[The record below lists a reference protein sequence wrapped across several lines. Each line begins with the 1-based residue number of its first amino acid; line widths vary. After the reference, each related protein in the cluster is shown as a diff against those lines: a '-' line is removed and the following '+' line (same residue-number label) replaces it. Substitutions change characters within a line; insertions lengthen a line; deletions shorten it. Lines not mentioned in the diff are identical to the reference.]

1 MARGG
6 VNKMNYGR
14 LEEFIFER
22 LSKTHLPGLS
32 LAIIQRGELAYTRGF
47 GFRDLDY
54 GLRATPET
62 LYGVGS
68 VTKSFTA
75 LSIMQ
80 LAEKGK
86 LSLDDPVRKYIPLTL
101 EHKGEK
107 PVKIWHLLC
116 HASGI
121 PALAYAEGLIRYV
134 TGAGG
139 KWVLIASAE
148 DLFTFMRDASQ
159 WALAEPGERWF
170 YLNEGYV
177 ILGHIIE
184 KVSGVSYDNY
194 VRENILKPLG
204 MDRSFFRREDVEA
217 DANVATP
224 YIITRDGEPKKSV
237 FPYGIY
243 ADGGLIS
250 NVIDLA
256 HYIIMYLNR
265 GKYNGNILASSKSI
279 KEMEEPRVKLPLQV
293 FGGESYGYGLSIIPN
308 FFGHKLVG
316 HGGSVLVYTAY
327 MGYIPEKRVGVA
339 LLANGSGYPL
349 SQMGLYAL
357 ALLLDKDP
365 DELPFIKYEKTYE
378 LLSGLYQTYKGTM
391 DAKVVS
397 KGGLLQIEIC
407 DKYTDVI
414 IPLIPENIEG
424 NVKRFYAIQAGGKLP
439 VEFIVDGERVELIYE
454 RYRLK
459 KVGNLPQ

>member
-1 MARGG
+1 MS
-6 VNKMNYGR
+6 NKMDYGT
-14 LEEFIFER
+14 LEEFIFEKI
-22 LSKTHLPGLS
+22 SKTRLPGLS
-32 LAIIQRGELAYTRGF
+32 LAIIEKGELAYTRGF
-47 GFRDLDY
+47 GFRDLKY

-86 LSLDDPVRKYIPLTL
+86 LSLDDPVKKYIPLNL
-101 EHKGEK
+101 ESKGEK

-148 DLFTFMRDASQ
+148 DLFTFMRDANR
-159 WALAEPGERWF
+159 WVLAKPGERWF

-184 KVSGVSYDNY
+184 KVSGVSYDKY
-194 VRENILKPLG
+194 VRENIFKPLG
-204 MDRSFFRREDVEA
+204 TDRSFFRREDVEA

-256 HYIIMYLNR
+256 RYIIMYLNR
-265 GKYNGNILASSKSI
+265 GKHNGNTLASSKSI
-279 KEMEEPRVKLPLQV
+279 KEMEEPRVKVPLQV

-308 FFGHKLVG
+308 FFGYKLVG

-391 DAKVVS
+391 DAKVVP

-407 DKYTDVI
+407 DKYTDMI
-414 IPLIPENIEG
+414 ILLIPEDIEG
-424 NVKRFYAIQAGGKLP
+424 GVKRFYALQAGGKIP

-459 KVGNLPQ
+459 KVSNLPQ

>member
-1 MARGG
+1 VKG
-6 VNKMNYGR
+6 VVNEMNYDV
-14 LEEFIFER
+14 LESFIFEKI
-22 LSKTHLPGLS
+22 SKTHLPGLS
-32 LAIIQRGELAYTRGF
+32 LAIVENGELAYTKGF
-47 GFRDLDY
+47 CFRDLEY

-75 LSIMQ
+75 LSVMQ

-86 LSLDDPVRKYIPLTL
+86 LSLDDHVRKYIPLEL
-101 EHKGEK
+101 EPKGGE

-121 PALAYAEGLIRYV
+121 PALAYAEGFIRYV

-139 KWVLIASAE
+139 KWVPIASAE
-148 DLFTFMRDASQ
+148 DLLTFMRDANQ
-159 WALAEPGERWF
+159 WALTKPGERWF

-184 KVSGVSYDNY
+184 TVSGISYDKY
-194 VRENILKPLG
+194 VSENILKPLQ
-204 MDRSFFRREDVEA
+204 MNRSFFRREDVEA

-237 FPYGIY
+237 HPFGIY

-256 HYIIMYLNR
+256 RYIIMYLNR
-265 GKYNGNILASSKSI
+265 GKYDGRALVSSASI
-279 KEMEEPRVKLPLQV
+279 EEMEKPRVRLPLQI

-308 FFGHKLVG
+308 FFGYKLVG

-327 MGYIPEKRVGVA
+327 MGYIPERKVGVA

-349 SQMGLYAL
+349 SQIGLYAL
-357 ALLLDKDP
+357 ALLLDQDP
-365 DELPFIKYEKTYE
+365 EKLPLIKYEKTYD
-378 LLSGLYQTYKGTM
+378 LLSGIYETYKGTM
-391 DAKVVS
+391 DAKVTP
-397 KGGLLQIEIC
+397 KNGILQIEIC
-407 DKYTDVI
+407 DKYTDMV
-414 IPLIPENIEG
+414 IPLIPEDIVG
-424 NVKRFYAIQAGGKLP
+424 SVKKFYAIQAGGKLP
-439 VEFIVDGERVELIYE
+439 VEFIVDGDHVELIYE

-459 KVGNLPQ
+459 KVGGLPQ

>member
-1 MARGG
+1 MD
-6 VNKMNYGR
+6 YSL
-14 LEEFIFER
+14 LENFIFEKISR
-22 LSKTHLPGLS
+22 THLPGLS
-32 LAIIQRGELAYTRGF
+32 LAIVENGELAYSRGF
-47 GFRDLDY
+47 CFRDLEY
-54 GLRATPET
+54 GLRANPET

-86 LSLDDPVRKYIPLTL
+86 LSLDDPVKKQAPLNL
-101 EHKGEK
+101 ESGGE
-107 PVKIWHLLC
+107 PVRIWHLLC
-116 HASGI
+116 HSSGI

-139 KWVLIASAE
+139 KWVPIASAE
-148 DLFTFMRDASQ
+148 DLFAFMREANR
-159 WALAEPGERWF
+159 WALTKPGERWF

-184 KVSGVSYDNY
+184 KVSGLNYDRY
-194 VRENILKPLG
+194 VKENILKPLH

-224 YIITRDGEPKKSV
+224 YIITRDGKPKKSV

-265 GKYNGNILASSKSI
+265 GKYEGNTLASSESI
-279 KEMEEPRVKLPLQV
+279 EEMEKPRVRMPLQV

-308 FFGHKLVG
+308 FFGYKLVG

-349 SQMGLYAL
+349 SQMGMYAL
-357 ALLLDKDP
+357 ALLLGENPED
-365 DELPFIKYEKTYE
+365 LPFIRYEKTYE

-391 DAKVVS
+391 DVKVTI
-397 KGGLLQIEIC
+397 KGGLIQIEIC
-407 DKYTDVI
+407 DKYTDMI
-414 IPLIPENIEG
+414 IPLIPEEIEG
-424 NVKRFYAIQAGGKLP
+424 GVKKFYALQAGGKLP

-459 KVGNLPQ
+459 KVSNLPQ

>member
-1 MARGG
+1 MD
-6 VNKMNYGR
+6 YEQ
-14 LEEFIFER
+14 LESFIFEKI
-22 LSKTHLPGLS
+22 SKTHLPGLS
-32 LAIIQRGELAYTRGF
+32 LAIVEKGKLAYSRGF
-47 GFRDLDY
+47 CFRDLEY

-62 LYGVGS
+62 LYGIGS

-80 LAEKGK
+80 LVEKGK
-86 LSLDDPVRKYIPLTL
+86 LSLDNPVRKHIPQIKL
-101 EHKGEK
+101 EPKGGE
-107 PVKIWHLLC
+107 PVRIWHLLC

-121 PALAYAEGLIRYV
+121 PALAYAEGLIRHV

-139 KWVLIASAE
+139 KWVPIASAE
-148 DLFTFMRDASQ
+148 DLFAFMRDASQ
-159 WALAEPGERWF
+159 WVLAKPGGRCF

-177 ILGHIIE
+177 ILGYIIE
-184 KVSGVSYDNY
+184 KVSGLSYDKY
-194 VRENILKPLG
+194 VKENILKPLG

-265 GKYNGNILASSKSI
+265 GEYDGNTLAASKSI
-279 KEMEEPRVKLPLQV
+279 EEMEKPRVKVPLQV

-327 MGYIPEKRVGVA
+327 MGYIPEKKVGVA

-349 SQMGLYAL
+349 SQMGMYAL
-357 ALLLDKDP
+357 ALLLDKNP
-365 DELPFIKYEKTYE
+365 YELPFIKYEKAYE
-378 LLSGLYQTYKGTM
+378 LLSGLYETYKGTM
-391 DAKVVS
+391 DARVVP

-407 DKYTDVI
+407 DKYTDMI
-414 IPLIPENIEG
+414 IPLIPEDIEG
-424 NVKRFYAIQAGGKLP
+424 NVKRFYAVQAGGKLP
-439 VEFIVDGERVELIYE
+439 VEFIVEGDRVELIYE
-454 RYRLK
+454 RYRLR
-459 KVGNLPQ
+459 KVGSLPQ

>member
-1 MARGG
+1 MD
-6 VNKMNYGR
+6 YGI
-14 LEEFIFER
+14 LEDFIFEKI
-22 LSKTHLPGLS
+22 SKTHLPGLS
-32 LAIIQRGELAYTRGF
+32 IAIIENGKLAYSKGF
-47 GFRDLDY
+47 CFRDLEY

-80 LAEKGK
+80 LEEKGK
-86 LSLDDPVRKYIPLTL
+86 LSLEDPVRKHIPQLNL
-101 EHKGEK
+101 EPEGGK

-139 KWVLIASAE
+139 KWVPIASTE
-148 DLFTFMRDASQ
+148 DLLTFMREAHH
-159 WALAEPGERWF
+159 WVLTKPGERWF

-177 ILGHIIE
+177 ILGYIIE
-184 KVSGVSYDNY
+184 KVSGVSYDKY
-194 VRENILKPLG
+194 VEENILKPLK
-204 MDRSFFRREDVEA
+204 MDRSFFRKEDVDA

-224 YIITRDGEPKKSV
+224 YIITRNGEPKKSV

-250 NVIDLA
+250 NVIDLS

-265 GKYNGNILASSKSI
+265 GKYDGNTLASSASI
-279 KEMEEPRVKLPLQV
+279 EDMEKPRVKIPLQV

-308 FFGHKLVG
+308 FFGYKLG

-327 MGYIPEKRVGVA
+327 IGYIPEKRVGVA

-349 SQMGLYAL
+349 SQIGLYTL
-357 ALLLDKDP
+357 ALLLDKNP
-365 DELPFIKYEKTYE
+365 EELPFIKYEKTYE
-378 LLSGLYQTYKGTM
+378 LLSGLYETYKGTM
-391 DAKVVS
+391 DAKVVL

-407 DKYTDVI
+407 DKYTDMI
-414 IPLIPENIEG
+414 IPLIPEDIEG
-424 NVKRFYAIQAGGKLP
+424 DVKRFYTIQAGGKLP
-439 VEFIVDGERVELIYE
+439 VEFIVDGGNVELIYE
-454 RYRLK
+454 RYRMK
-459 KVGNLPQ
+459 KVGSLPQ

>member
-86 LSLDDPVRKYIPLTL
+86 LSLDDPVRKYIPLNL
-101 EHKGEK
+101 EPKGEK

-378 LLSGLYQTYKGTM
+378 LLGGLYQTYKGTM
-391 DAKVVS
+391 DAKVVP

-407 DKYTDVI
+407 DKYTDMI

>member
-1 MARGG
+1 MD
-6 VNKMNYGR
+6 YGI
-14 LEEFIFER
+14 LEDFIFEKI
-22 LSKTHLPGLS
+22 SKTHLPGLS
-32 LAIIQRGELAYTRGF
+32 IAIIENGKLAYSKGF
-47 GFRDLDY
+47 CFRDLEY
-54 GLRATPET
+54 GFRATPET

-80 LAEKGK
+80 LEEKGK
-86 LSLDDPVRKYIPLTL
+86 LSLEDPVRKHIPQLNL
-101 EHKGEK
+101 EPEGGK

-139 KWVLIASAE
+139 KWVPIASTE
-148 DLFTFMRDASQ
+148 DLLTFMREAHH
-159 WALAEPGERWF
+159 WVLTKPGERWF

-177 ILGHIIE
+177 ILGYIIE
-184 KVSGVSYDNY
+184 KVSGVSYDKY
-194 VRENILKPLG
+194 VEENILKPLK
-204 MDRSFFRREDVEA
+204 MDRSFFRKEDVDA

-224 YIITRDGEPKKSV
+224 YIITRNGEPKKSV

-250 NVIDLA
+250 NVIDLS

-265 GKYNGNILASSKSI
+265 GKYDGNTLASSASI
-279 KEMEEPRVKLPLQV
+279 EDMEKPRVKIPLQV

-308 FFGHKLVG
+308 FFGYKLVG

-327 MGYIPEKRVGVA
+327 IGYIPEKRVGVA

-349 SQMGLYAL
+349 SQIGLYTL
-357 ALLLDKDP
+357 ALLLDKNP
-365 DELPFIKYEKTYE
+365 EELPFIKYEKTYE
-378 LLSGLYQTYKGTM
+378 LLSGLYETYKGTM
-391 DAKVVS
+391 DAKVVL

-407 DKYTDVI
+407 DKYTDMI
-414 IPLIPENIEG
+414 IPLIPEDIEG
-424 NVKRFYAIQAGGKLP
+424 DVKRFYTIQAGGKLP
-439 VEFIVDGERVELIYE
+439 VEFIVDGGNVELIYE
-454 RYRLK
+454 RYRMK
-459 KVGNLPQ
+459 KVGSLPQ

>member
-1 MARGG
+1 MD
-6 VNKMNYGR
+6 YGR
-14 LEEFIFER
+14 LEEFIFEK
-22 LSKTHLPGLS
+22 LSRTHLPGLS
-32 LAIIQRGELAYTRGF
+32 LAIIEDGELAYCRGF

-54 GLRATPET
+54 GLMATPET

-86 LSLDDPVRKYIPLTL
+86 LSLEDPVKKYVPIDL
-101 EHKGEK
+101 EPKGGK

-121 PALAYAEGLIRYV
+121 PALAYAEGLIRYM

-148 DLFTFMRDASQ
+148 DLFTFMRDANH
-159 WALAEPGERWF
+159 WALTKPGERWF

-177 ILGHIIE
+177 ILGYIIE
-184 KVSGVSYDNY
+184 KVSGISYDKY
-194 VRENILKPLG
+194 VKENILKPLK

-224 YIITRDGEPKKSV
+224 YIITRDGELKKSV

-250 NVIDLA
+250 NVVDLA
-256 HYIIMYLNR
+256 RYIIMYLNR
-265 GKYNGNILASSKSI
+265 GKYNGNTLASSTSI
-279 KEMEEPRVKLPLQV
+279 KEMEEPRVKVPLQV

-308 FFGHKLVG
+308 FFGYKLVG

-357 ALLLDKDP
+357 ALLLDKNP
-365 DELPFIKYEKTYE
+365 DELPFIKYEKVYE
-378 LLSGLYQTYKGTM
+378 LLSGLYQTYRETM
-391 DAKVVS
+391 DAKVVP

-407 DKYTDVI
+407 DKYTDMI
-414 IPLIPENIEG
+414 IPLIPEDIEG
-424 NVKRFYAIQAGGKLP
+424 DVKRFYTLQAGGKLP
-439 VEFIVDGERVELIYE
+439 VDFIVDGDCVELIYE

-459 KVGNLPQ
+459 KVGSLPQ

>member
-1 MARGG
+1 MD
-6 VNKMNYGR
+6 YGI
-14 LEEFIFER
+14 LEDFIFEKI
-22 LSKTHLPGLS
+22 SKTHLPGLS
-32 LAIIQRGELAYTRGF
+32 IAIIENGKLAYSKGF
-47 GFRDLDY
+47 CFRDLEY

-80 LAEKGK
+80 LEEKGK
-86 LSLDDPVRKYIPLTL
+86 LSLEDPVRKHIPQLNL
-101 EHKGEK
+101 EPEGGK

-139 KWVLIASAE
+139 KWVPIASTE
-148 DLFTFMRDASQ
+148 DLLTFMREAHH
-159 WALAEPGERWF
+159 WVLTKPGERWF

-177 ILGHIIE
+177 ILGYIIE
-184 KVSGVSYDNY
+184 KVSGVSYDKY
-194 VRENILKPLG
+194 VEENILKPLK
-204 MDRSFFRREDVEA
+204 MDRSFFRKEDVDA

-224 YIITRDGEPKKSV
+224 YIITRNGEPKKSV

-250 NVIDLA
+250 NVIDLS

-265 GKYNGNILASSKSI
+265 GKYDGNTLASSASI
-279 KEMEEPRVKLPLQV
+279 EDMEKPRVKIPLQV

-308 FFGHKLVG
+308 FFGYKLVG

-327 MGYIPEKRVGVA
+327 IGYIPEKRVGVA

-349 SQMGLYAL
+349 SQIGLYTL
-357 ALLLDKDP
+357 ALLLDKNP
-365 DELPFIKYEKTYE
+365 EELPFIKYEKTYE
-378 LLSGLYQTYKGTM
+378 LLSGLYETYKGTM
-391 DAKVVS
+391 DAKVVL

-407 DKYTDVI
+407 DKYTDMI
-414 IPLIPENIEG
+414 IPLIPEDIEG
-424 NVKRFYAIQAGGKLP
+424 DVKRFYTIQAGGKLP
-439 VEFIVDGERVELIYE
+439 VEFIVDGGNVELIYE
-454 RYRLK
+454 RYRMK
-459 KVGNLPQ
+459 KVGSLPQ